1 MGKRKQ
7 IPTELHSE
15 LSEYSSLLRA
25 LRTSHTLDLSSQLTQ
40 RQSSSPS
47 GSTSQEDLDELIVLD
62 DAERSEDD
70 LREEA
75 DAHTFEAMA
84 ADTSYRDARSSGSQT
99 TGKKKSDTW
108 TRWPLL
114 AGDVLVPEWGFE
126 DEIKLFALHVLRSHY
141 DQDAASDEDDWDEE
155 FESSAWAS
163 SLAQVSSLH
172 LSRILALLATHT
184 PIGNKSMQNR
194 INPVG
199 WEMVIN
205 ALGAY
210 GSDFIDETSSSGSSE
225 TEATIDLWHLWLKWL
240 DDLVPFVTTTNFTL
254 DTAPSRVSIS
264 EHARA
269 ALSESMDAHR
279 MSFLDTAPQPPSA
292 TIVEATKPVE
302 RVRRKTRALKKRQ
315 VDDQILP

>member
-47 GSTSQEDLDELIVLD
+47 GSTSQEDLEELIVLD

-99 TGKKKSDTW
+99 MGKKKSDTW

-184 PIGNKSMQNR
+184 PIGIKSMQNR

-210 GSDFIDETSSSGSSE
+210 GSDFIDETALARVKQRLQSIYGTSSS
-225 TEATIDLWHLWLKWL
+225 
-240 DDLVPFVTTTNFTL
+240 N
-254 DTAPSRVSIS
+254 TALSRASIS

-269 ALSESMDAHR
+269 ALSESMDAHC

>member
-1 MGKRKQ
+1 MTMGKRKQ

-40 RQSSSPS
+40 RQSSPQS
-47 GSTSQEDLDELIVLD
+47 GSTSQEDLDELIALD
-62 DAERSEDD
+62 DADRSQDD
-70 LREEA
+70 LRAEA
-75 DAHTFEAMA
+75 DAHTLNAMT
-84 ADTSYRDARSSGSQT
+84 ADSSYHGARSSASQSQ
-99 TGKKKSDTW
+99 GKKKSDTW

-141 DQDAASDEDDWDEE
+141 GQDATSDEDDWDEE
-155 FESSAWAS
+155 FESSAWS
-163 SLAQVSSLH
+163 SFLAQVSSLH

-210 GSDFIDETSSSGSSE
+210 GSDFIDETSVLQS
-225 TEATIDLWHLWLKWL
+225 
-240 DDLVPFVTTTNFTL
+240 
-254 DTAPSRVSIS
+254 
-264 EHARA
+264 
-269 ALSESMDAHR
+269 R
-279 MSFLDTAPQPPSA
+279 MSIYLPSLNLFN
-292 TIVEATKPVE
+292 
-302 RVRRKTRALKKRQ
+302 LKFAE
-315 VDDQILP
+315 L

>member
-47 GSTSQEDLDELIVLD
+47 GSTSQEDLEELIVLD

-99 TGKKKSDTW
+99 MGKKKSDTW

-184 PIGNKSMQNR
+184 PIGIKSMQNR

-210 GSDFIDETSSSGSSE
+210 G
-225 TEATIDLWHLWLKWL
+225 
-240 DDLVPFVTTTNFTL
+240 N
-254 DTAPSRVSIS
+254 TALSRASIS

-269 ALSESMDAHR
+269 ALSESMDAHC

>member
-1 MGKRKQ
+1 MEEVGGSVGLRGALEYVGAVQLLVTISHIPVALHQICPAPLHIIILHSLHGSIQSSVIMGKRKL

-40 RQSSSPS
+40 RQSSPQS
-47 GSTSQEDLDELIVLD
+47 GSTSQEDLDQLIVLD
-62 DAERSEDD
+62 DADRSEDD
-70 LREEA
+70 LRKEA
-75 DAHTFEAMA
+75 DAHTLEAMA
-84 ADTSYRDARSSGSQT
+84 ADTCYREARPSASQT
-99 TGKKKSDTW
+99 PGKKKSDTW

-114 AGDVLVPEWGFE
+114 AGDVLVPEWRFE

-141 DQDAASDEDDWDEE
+141 HQDAASDEDDWDEE

-210 GSDFIDETSSSGSSE
+210 GSDFIDETSVLHFCMP
-225 TEATIDLWHLWLKWL
+225 IYLC
-240 DDLVPFVTTTNFTL
+240 F
-254 DTAPSRVSIS
+254 
-264 EHARA
+264 
-269 ALSESMDAHR
+269 
-279 MSFLDTAPQPPSA
+279 
-292 TIVEATKPVE
+292 
-302 RVRRKTRALKKRQ
+302 
-315 VDDQILP
+315 